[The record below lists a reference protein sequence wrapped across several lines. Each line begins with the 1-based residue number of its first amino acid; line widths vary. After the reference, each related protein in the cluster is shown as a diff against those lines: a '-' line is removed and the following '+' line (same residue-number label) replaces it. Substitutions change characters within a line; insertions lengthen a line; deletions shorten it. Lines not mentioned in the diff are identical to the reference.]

1 MRELVDLAQNVPS
14 CCTNPHTLLTDLLI
28 ASADRRPVDPP
39 PVVELKVFEGELDAK
54 TDITFSHNANFFL
67 FTTLENARPI
77 AKGRLPLTPPTF
89 PVLTGS
95 PVAGMAYLDRPSP
108 AGYFIFPDLSVRHEG
123 MYRLSFSL
131 FEELKETK
139 DFDVEPPEGSP
150 KARDKLL
157 SSHPMAPRAHV
168 HFRLEVK
175 STPFAVFS
183 AKKFPG
189 LSESTPLSRTV
200 AEQGCRVRIRRDVRM
215 RRRDKPNEAYQGEY
229 DEEVYAQPDR
239 FGTPQHIPDRP
250 RSVSNGSMDAHTPYS
265 TGRRPSIQQDY
276 FQQQGSYAPA
286 SYQQPAPP
294 APAPVPVSVP
304 VQSATSY
311 GNHLSFGGTSAS
323 TITFPPPQ
331 LPTQTYMQN
340 ASGLQNTNGIQYPPN
355 IHSRQMSAPQNFG
368 YHQTQNQT
376 LPYTNHTN
384 YNLPQAYTENP
395 DYRPIMD
402 HRRSSASVLTHQTN
416 VPSTMNNYVQNH
428 TGFQQSYFTP
438 QQQQTGSRTPT
449 PLDTNGYV
457 PPQLPPLRTESFSK
471 HVAMEPKYE
480 LKSPSINIPRPIV
493 PSPSYT
499 NGYDS
504 YASTV
509 PQSAH
514 TMPNPL
520 SARTAKREFGTVFD
534 TSHLNQPIHN
544 GMRPTSAD
552 QGREREFIE
561 ADQGANEDAYEDLD
575 DFRAKT
581 LIYKRADGSQQAKK
595 CPSPIDGSG

>member
-1 MRELVDLAQNVPS
+1 M
-14 CCTNPHTLLTDLLI
+14 
-28 ASADRRPVDPP
+28 
-39 PVVELKVFEGELDAK
+39 VELKVFEGEREAK

-67 FTTLENARPI
+67 FTTLENARPM

-95 PVAGMAYLDRPSP
+95 PVAGMAYLDRPNP

-123 MYRLSFSL
+123 LYRLSFSL
-131 FEELKETK
+131 FEELKESK
-139 DFDVEPPEGSP
+139 DSDVEPPEGSP
-150 KARDKLL
+150 KARDNPL

-175 STPFAVFS
+175 SIPFAVFS

-215 RRRDKPNEAYQGEY
+215 RRRDKPNEAFQGEY
-229 DEEVYAQPDR
+229 DEAYAQPDR
-239 FGTPQHIPDRP
+239 FGTPQHMPDRP
-250 RSVSNGSMDAHTPYS
+250 RSISNGSMDSHTPYS
-265 TGRRPSIQQDY
+265 TGRRPSLQQDY
-276 FQQQGSYAPA
+276 FQQQGSYTPA
-286 SYQQPAPP
+286 SYQQPPPPVP
-294 APAPVPVSVP
+294 APIPVSMP
-304 VQSATSY
+304 VQSANSY

-331 LPTQTYMQN
+331 LQAQPTQTYMQN
-340 ASGLQNTNGIQYPPN
+340 ANGLQNTNGFQYPTN
-355 IHSRQMSAPQNFG
+355 LHSRQMSAPQNFG
-368 YHQTQNQT
+368 YNQMQHQT

-384 YNLPQAYTENP
+384 YNQPQTYTENP

-402 HRRSSASVLTHQTN
+402 HRRSSASVLTQSIN
-416 VPSTMNNYVQNH
+416 VPSAMNNYVPNH
-428 TGFQQSYFTP
+428 TGFQQSYYVP
-438 QQQQTGSRTPT
+438 PQQQTGSRTST
-449 PLDTNGYV
+449 PLDISGFG
-457 PPQLPPLRTESFSK
+457 PPQLPPLRTESFPK

-480 LKSPSINIPRPIV
+480 LKTPIASIAKPII

-499 NGYDS
+499 NGYDPYVS
-504 YASTV
+504 PV
-509 PQSAH
+509 PQSIQS
-514 TMPNPL
+514 MPMPL

-552 QGREREFIE
+552 QGRDREFLE
-561 ADQGANEDAYEDLD
+561 ADSGETEDAYEDLE

-595 CPSPIDGSG
+595 CPSPIDGSGSVMPHTMFQAGTDLVYSSHYRRRR

>member
-1 MRELVDLAQNVPS
+1 
-14 CCTNPHTLLTDLLI
+14 
-28 ASADRRPVDPP
+28 
-39 PVVELKVFEGELDAK
+39 VVELKVFEGEREAK

-67 FTTLENARPI
+67 FTTLENARPM

-95 PVAGMAYLDRPSP
+95 PVAGMAYLDRPNP

-123 MYRLSFSL
+123 LYRLSFSL
-131 FEELKETK
+131 FEELKESK
-139 DFDVEPPEGSP
+139 DSDVEPPEGSP
-150 KARDKLL
+150 KARDNPL

-175 STPFAVFS
+175 SIPFAVFS

-215 RRRDKPNEAYQGEY
+215 RRRDKPNEAFQGEY
-229 DEEVYAQPDR
+229 DEAYAQPDR
-239 FGTPQHIPDRP
+239 FGTPQHMPDRP
-250 RSVSNGSMDAHTPYS
+250 RSISNGSMDSHTPYS
-265 TGRRPSIQQDY
+265 TGRRPSLQQDY
-276 FQQQGSYAPA
+276 FQQQGSYTPA
-286 SYQQPAPP
+286 SYQQPPPPVP
-294 APAPVPVSVP
+294 APIPVSMP
-304 VQSATSY
+304 VQSANSY

-331 LPTQTYMQN
+331 LQAQPTQTYMQN
-340 ASGLQNTNGIQYPPN
+340 ANGLQNTNGFQYPTN
-355 IHSRQMSAPQNFG
+355 LHSRQMSAPQNFG
-368 YHQTQNQT
+368 YNQMQHQT

-384 YNLPQAYTENP
+384 YNQPQTYTENP

-402 HRRSSASVLTHQTN
+402 HRRSSASVLTQSIN
-416 VPSTMNNYVQNH
+416 VPSAMNNYVPNH
-428 TGFQQSYFTP
+428 TGFQQSYYVP
-438 QQQQTGSRTPT
+438 PQQQTGSRTST
-449 PLDTNGYV
+449 PLDISGFG
-457 PPQLPPLRTESFSK
+457 PPQLPPLRTESFPK

-480 LKSPSINIPRPIV
+480 LKTPIASIAKPII

-499 NGYDS
+499 NGYDPYVS
-504 YASTV
+504 PV
-509 PQSAH
+509 PQSIQS
-514 TMPNPL
+514 MPMPL

-552 QGREREFIE
+552 QGRDREFLE
-561 ADQGANEDAYEDLD
+561 ADSGETEDAYEDLE

-595 CPSPIDGSG
+595 CPSPIDGSGSVMPHTMFQAGTDLVYSSHYRRRR

>member
-1 MRELVDLAQNVPS
+1 MYDLIG
-14 CCTNPHTLLTDLLI
+14 TNPHRLPTDLLT

-39 PVVELKVFEGELDAK
+39 PVVELKVFEGEREAK
-54 TDITFSHNANFFL
+54 TDITFPHNANFFL
-67 FTTLENARPI
+67 FTTLENARPM
-77 AKGRLPLTPPTF
+77 AKGRLPQPTPTF

-139 DFDVEPPEGSP
+139 DSDVEPPEGSP
-150 KARDKLL
+150 KARDELL

-175 STPFAVFS
+175 STPFAVYS

-189 LSESTPLSRTV
+189 LTESTPLSRTV

-215 RRRDKPNEAYQGEY
+215 RRRDKPNEVYQGEY
-229 DEEVYAQPDR
+229 DEDVYAHSDR
-239 FGTPQHIPDRP
+239 FGTPQQVPDKP
-250 RSVSNGSMDAHTPYS
+250 RSISNGSMDAHTPYS

-276 FQQQGSYAPA
+276 FQQQGSYTPA
-286 SYQQPAPP
+286 NHHQPPP
-294 APAPVPVSVP
+294 PVPVPVPVP
-304 VQSATSY
+304 VQSASSY

-323 TITFPPPQ
+323 TPTFPPPQ
-331 LPTQTYMQN
+331 LQHQPTQTYMQN
-340 ASGLQNTNGIQYPPN
+340 TNGMQSNNGFQYPP
-355 IHSRQMSAPQNFG
+355 IVHSRQMSASQNCG
-368 YHQTQNQT
+368 YHQTQHQT

-384 YNLPQAYTENP
+384 YNQPQIYTENT
-395 DYRPIMD
+395 DYQPIMD
-402 HRRSSASVLTHQTN
+402 HRRSSASVLSLQAN
-416 VPSTMNNYVQNH
+416 EPSSMTNYVHNP
-428 TGFQQSYFTP
+428 TGLQQSYYTP
-438 QQQQTGSRTPT
+438 QQQTGSRTST
-449 PLDTNGYV
+449 PLNTHGYG
-457 PPQLPPLRTESFSK
+457 PPQLPPLRTEGFPK

-480 LKSPSINIPRPIV
+480 LKSPNTSIARPIV
-493 PSPSYT
+493 PSPSST
-499 NGYDS
+499 NDYDP
-504 YASTV
+504 YASAV
-509 PQSAH
+509 SQSAH
-514 TMPNPL
+514 SMSNPM
-520 SARTAKREFGTVFD
+520 SARGAKREFGSVFD

-552 QGREREFIE
+552 QGREHEFLETGLGEI
-561 ADQGANEDAYEDLD
+561 EDAYEDLE

-595 CPSPIDGSG
+595 CPSPIDASG

>member
-1 MRELVDLAQNVPS
+1 M
-14 CCTNPHTLLTDLLI
+14 
-28 ASADRRPVDPP
+28 
-39 PVVELKVFEGELDAK
+39 
-54 TDITFSHNANFFL
+54 
-67 FTTLENARPI
+67 

-95 PVAGMAYLDRPSP
+95 PVAGMAYLDRPNP

-123 MYRLSFSL
+123 LYRLSFSL
-131 FEELKETK
+131 FEELKESK
-139 DFDVEPPEGSP
+139 DSDVEPPEGSP
-150 KARDKLL
+150 KARDNPL

-175 STPFAVFS
+175 SIPFAVFS

-215 RRRDKPNEAYQGEY
+215 RRRDKPNEAFQGEY
-229 DEEVYAQPDR
+229 DEAYAQPDR
-239 FGTPQHIPDRP
+239 FGTPQHMPDRP
-250 RSVSNGSMDAHTPYS
+250 RSISNGSMDSHTPYS
-265 TGRRPSIQQDY
+265 TGRRPSLQQDY
-276 FQQQGSYAPA
+276 FQQQGSYTPA
-286 SYQQPAPP
+286 SYQQPPPPVP
-294 APAPVPVSVP
+294 APIPVSMP
-304 VQSATSY
+304 VQSANSY

-331 LPTQTYMQN
+331 LQAQPTQTYMQN
-340 ASGLQNTNGIQYPPN
+340 ANGLQNTNGFQYPTN
-355 IHSRQMSAPQNFG
+355 LHSRQMSAPQNFG
-368 YHQTQNQT
+368 YNQMQHQT

-384 YNLPQAYTENP
+384 YNQPQTYTENP

-402 HRRSSASVLTHQTN
+402 HRRSSASVLTQSIN
-416 VPSTMNNYVQNH
+416 VPSAMNNYVPNH
-428 TGFQQSYFTP
+428 TGFQQSYYVP
-438 QQQQTGSRTPT
+438 PQQQTGSRTST
-449 PLDTNGYV
+449 PLDISGFG
-457 PPQLPPLRTESFSK
+457 PPQLPPLRTESFPK

-480 LKSPSINIPRPIV
+480 LKTPIASIAKPII

-499 NGYDS
+499 NGYDPYVS
-504 YASTV
+504 PV
-509 PQSAH
+509 PQSIQS
-514 TMPNPL
+514 MPMPL

-552 QGREREFIE
+552 QGRDREFLE
-561 ADQGANEDAYEDLD
+561 ADSGETEDAYEDLE

-595 CPSPIDGSG
+595 CPSPIDGSGSVMPHTMFQAGTDLVYSSHYRRRR